1 MMKTTKTVGHPEAEK
16 PTLYDRIK
24 ETLAVA
30 SQLVIASPVKLPPKV
45 VMVARY
51 LALALGVLEAV
62 EGGLQDRHGEGA
74 ADEND

>member
-1 MMKTTKTVGHPEAEK
+1 MKQESKKIELPALDKRTVYE
-16 PTLYDRIK
+16 RIK

-30 SQLVIASPVKLPPKV
+30 SQLVITAPIKLPPRV

-62 EGGLQDRHGEGA
+62 ENGTKKGGD
-74 ADEND
+74 DED

>member
-1 MMKTTKTVGHPEAEK
+1 MMKTTKTVEASQAEK

-45 VMVARY
+45 VVVARY

-62 EGGLQDRHGEGA
+62 ESGVRNEEGES
-74 ADEND
+74 DEDD

>member
-1 MMKTTKTVGHPEAEK
+1 MKETTKTVDLPKERET
-16 PTLYDRIK
+16 TLYDRIK

-30 SQLVIASPVKLPPKV
+30 SQLIIASPMKLPPKV
-45 VMVARY
+45 VVVARY

-62 EGGLQDRHGEGA
+62 EGGVRNEEGD

>member
-1 MMKTTKTVGHPEAEK
+1 MKETIEPVGHPEDGK
-16 PTLYDRIK
+16 PTLYERIK
-24 ETLAVA
+24 EALAVA

-45 VMVARY
+45 VVVARY

-62 EGGLQDRHGEGA
+62 ESGVRNGEGD

>member
-1 MMKTTKTVGHPEAEK
+1 MKETTSTVDLPEAGK
-16 PTLYDRIK
+16 TTLYDRIK

-45 VMVARY
+45 IVVAKY

-62 EGGLQDRHGEGA
+62 ESAATKEV
-74 ADEND
+74 ADEGD

>member
-1 MMKTTKTVGHPEAEK
+1 MKNTKTVGLPETEK

-45 VMVARY
+45 VVVARY

-62 EGGLQDRHGEGA
+62 ESGLRKEGG
-74 ADEND
+74 ADEDE

>member
-1 MMKTTKTVGHPEAEK
+1 MKDTKTVGLPETEK
-16 PTLYDRIK
+16 PTLYDRMK

-45 VMVARY
+45 VAVARY

-62 EGGLQDRHGEGA
+62 ENGVRREGA
-74 ADEND
+74 ADEDE